1 MTLVHHFILA
11 GLLILPHLGSGQHVN
26 KTLHIAPT
34 HPGILYNGRWT
45 FKDTTEAR
53 AEWQGASLTVW
64 LESNRLEAILDG
76 GTETEYFRII
86 INDDVSTT
94 RKIAVSPG
102 KSTYTLASTLPPGTN
117 KVELV
122 KETYVGE
129 KTTFFG
135 LLIDGNDPELKPP
148 QPPPSRR
155 LIFYGD
161 SNMAGYS
168 LESEHNERDFSLRGS
183 HFGLAGITSRMFGA
197 AYQNISISG
206 ASISSL
212 HAVFDQA
219 SRWNPKSKVDVAQ
232 YHPDAIIINLGA
244 NDVGNP
250 KEEIKKE
257 YHRFLDTLRVIH
269 PDAQIILFN
278 AWGWDYNEPANFTHE
293 VAEERNDPALSV
305 STFPW
310 IFETWHGCEYD
321 HAGMAQVLA
330 DHLNEVLG
338 WNPKP
343 SDVMVGYGE
352 DGNVANGSFEDS
364 APFGGYGW
372 RYFREPGIQR
382 INNSE
387 AAKEGDYYVSLAD
400 QASIHQPNPARNG
413 DVVSVALWLKGSIA
427 QDRAKIKIDFRDQKM
442 WTPPLQ
448 TDSLIVKLSPKWTQ
462 FEFKAIAPKDSERP
476 VYHTRLTISPEGSQS
491 RVDVDDISMSV
502 RPAE

>member
-1 MTLVHHFILA
+1 MLHIVLFS
-11 GLLILPHLGSGQHVN
+11 LLFLPPSVLGERVN
-26 KTLHIAPT
+26 QTLHIAPT
-34 HPGILYNGRWT
+34 HPGIQYNGRWV
-45 FKDTTEAR
+45 FKDTTEAQ
-53 AEWQGASLTVW
+53 AEWQGASITVW
-64 LESNRLEAILDG
+64 LESHRLEAILDG

-102 KSTYTLASTLPPGTN
+102 KSTYTLASSLPPGTN

-135 LLIDGNDPELKPP
+135 FLLNGNDPELI
-148 QPPPSRR
+148 PPPSTPSRY
-155 LIFYGD
+155 LLFYGD
-161 SNMAGYS
+161 SNLAGYS
-168 LESEHNERDFSLRGS
+168 LESEHNESDFSLRGS
-183 HFGLAGITSRMFGA
+183 YFGLAGITSRMFDA

-232 YHPDAIIINLGA
+232 YHPDAVIINLGA

-293 VAEERNDPALSV
+293 VAAERNDKALSV

-310 IFETWHGCEYD
+310 LFETWHGCEYD
-321 HAGMAQVLA
+321 HAGMAQVLT
-330 DHLNEVLG
+330 DHLKEVLG

-343 SDVMVGYGE
+343 PDVLVGYGK
-352 DGNVANGSFEDS
+352 DGNVANGSFEES
-364 APFGGYGW
+364 SPFGGYGW
-372 RYFREPGIQR
+372 RYFREPGVQR
-382 INNSE
+382 IKNSE
-387 AAKEGDYYVSLAD
+387 AAKEGNYYVSLAN
-400 QASIHQPNPARNG
+400 QTAIHQPNPAHDG
-413 DVVSVALWLKGSIA
+413 DVVSVKLWLKGSTV
-427 QDRAKIKIDFRDQKM
+427 QDHAKIKIDFRDQKM
-442 WTPPLQ
+442 WTRPLQ

-462 FEFKAIAPKDSERP
+462 FKFEASAPEGGNRP
-476 VYHTRLTISPEGSQS
+476 VYHTRLTISPEGPQS
-491 RVDVDDISMSV
+491 RIDVDDISMSV
-502 RPAE
+502 RPAEKQ